1 MADASPLKQS
11 SRMGLL
17 IRLGKAGGRALVAH
31 VVPDSLI
38 PTWKLKKSAP
48 SGSAQLKQAARL
60 TGSKKKKAPSLKPYK
75 SAALTAAGVGRPKP
89 KAPKQKFDKNGWS
102 MGRTLPAGNGSANSP
117 LPSGSASLRRK
128 LLDAARNPRAL
139 AQMKLDEMHH
149 EYVSKKAAFL
159 SKVKFW

>member
-1 MADASPLKQS
+1 
-11 SRMGLL
+11 MGLL

-48 SGSAQLKQAARL
+48 SGKSQLDKASRL
-60 TGSKKKKAPSLKPYK
+60 TGKKKKKQPISSAYK
-75 SAALTAAGVGRPKP
+75 SAALASVSRPKP
-89 KAPKQKFDKNGWS
+89 KAPKKKFDRNGWS
-102 MGRTLPAGNGSANSP
+102 MGRSLPAGNGSDN
-117 LPSGSASLRRK
+117 LPRSSSGSASLRRK
-128 LLDAARNPRAL
+128 LLDAARNPRVL
-139 AQMKLDEMHH
+139 AQMKLDELHH